1 MIRRVLGR
9 RFISLLLLSLLS
21 LTTCLAAQQP
31 KGQPEP
37 KPQEVT
43 VYITRTGAKYHRDG
57 CRYLKSRIRISLKE
71 AKDRGYTPCKGCR
84 PPQ

>member
-31 KGQPEP
+31 KSQPEP

-43 VYITRTGAKYHRDG
+43 VYVTRTGAKYHREG
-57 CRYLKSRIRISLKE
+57 CRYLKSKIPMSLKE
-71 AKDRGYTPCKGCR
+71 AKQRYTPCKVCK
-84 PPQ
+84 PPE

>member
-31 KGQPEP
+31 KSQPAP

-43 VYITRTGAKYHRDG
+43 VYVTRTGAKYHREG
-57 CRYLKSRIRISLKE
+57 CRYLKSKIPMSLKE
-71 AKDRGYTPCKGCR
+71 AKQRYTPCKVCK
-84 PPQ
+84 PPE